1 MKPAKILQFERLLQ
15 EYAAWRA
22 VPEPTRAP
30 AAAWWW
36 GTALELQYEIEALP
50 DDAAATLDLPAGSTY
65 AEAAARLRKLIAA
78 QTTLARPA
86 EFPFAPRSKESAEND
101 PGSRGGADQPV

>member
-1 MKPAKILQFERLLQ
+1 MKSAKILQFERLLQ

-22 VPEPTRAP
+22 VPEPRRAP

-36 GTALELQYEIEALP
+36 GTALELQSETEALP
-50 DDAAATLDLPAGSTY
+50 QEAAATLDLAAGSTY

-86 EFPFAPRSKESAEND
+86 EFPFAPRSKASTESD
-101 PGSRGGADQPV
+101 PGSQGGADEPA